1 MSQQASDLPRSVQII
16 GRYWS
21 LIGLAALLGALVGV
35 VFAALNPPASSSQ
48 TLVVFSAPTCQ
59 AGAICG
65 GPMFSPAFI
74 EAMLLKQFP
83 NGVQVKPV
91 TGDVVSISV
100 AAGTAA
106 RAEAIDQAAARSYI
120 VDAGALPYM
129 REYASAQILQS
140 ATSAAATTTPLKQV
154 AGDALLGAVLGAL
167 LGIIAALAGSQTI
180 IDSPTLPRGL
190 DVGAG
195 DRGAG
200 EPTRYATTHL
210 SLQQLAREDAQ
221 RRAASYS
228 PLDG

>member
-1 MSQQASDLPRSVQII
+1 MNQQASDLPRSVQII
-16 GRYWS
+16 GRYRS

-35 VFAALNPPASSSQ
+35 VFAALNPPASFSQ
-48 TLVVFSAPTCQ
+48 TLVVFEARTCP
-59 AGAICG
+59 AGAMCG

-83 NGVQVKPV
+83 SGVQVKPV

-106 RAEAIDQAAARSYI
+106 RAEAIAHAAARSYI
-120 VDAGALPYM
+120 VDAGAVPYLG
-129 REYASAQILQS
+129 EYASAQVLQP
-140 ATSAAATTTPLKQV
+140 ATSAAASTPLKQV

-180 IDSPTLPRGL
+180 IDSPTLPGEL

-195 DRGAG
+195 GRGADQ
-200 EPTRYATTHL
+200 PTRYATTHL
-210 SLQQLAREDAQ
+210 SLQQLAREDAA
-221 RRAASYS
+221 RRAAPYS
-228 PLDG
+228 PFDG

>member
-16 GRYWS
+16 GRCWS
-21 LIGLAALLGALVGV
+21 LIGLVALLGALVGV
-35 VFAALNPPASSSQ
+35 VFAALNPPASSGQ
-48 TLVVFSAPTCQ
+48 TLVVFEAPTCP

-83 NGVQVKPV
+83 SGVQVKPV

-106 RAEAIDQAAARSYI
+106 RAEAIARAAARSYI

-129 REYASAQILQS
+129 GEYASAQILQP
-140 ATSAAATTTPLKQV
+140 ATSAAATTPLKQV

-180 IDSPTLPRGL
+180 IDSPTLSQGL
-190 DVGAG
+190 DVGVGGRVAG
-195 DRGAG
+195 Q
-200 EPTRYATTHL
+200 PTRYATTHL